1 MNMNNIVAQAQKM
14 QKDIEKKQKE
24 IEAGEYTGTSQLV
37 DVVLYGNK
45 KIKNIN
51 IKDKDKLDAEDLE
64 LLEDMIKIAIND
76 ALSKID
82 AEFEKK
88 LGAYGKQ
95 LGGLF

>member
-1 MNMNNIVAQAQKM
+1 MNMNSIMAQAQKM
-14 QKDIEKKQKE
+14 QRDIEKKQKE

-45 KIKNIN
+45 KVKSIT

-64 LLEDMIKIAIND
+64 MLEDMIKIAFND
-76 ALSKID
+76 ALSKIE
-82 AEFEKK
+82 AEVEKK

>member
-1 MNMNNIVAQAQKM
+1 MNMNNIMAQAQKM
-14 QKDIEKKQKE
+14 QRDIEKKQKE

-37 DVVLYGNK
+37 DVVLYGNR
-45 KIKNIN
+45 KIKSVD

-64 LLEDMIKIAIND
+64 MLEDMIKIAFND
-76 ALSKID
+76 ALSKIE
-82 AEFEKK
+82 AETEKK

>member
-1 MNMNNIVAQAQKM
+1 MNMNNIMAQAQKM
-14 QKDIEKKQKE
+14 QRDIEKKQKD

-37 DVVLYGNK
+37 DVVLYGNR
-45 KIKNIN
+45 KIKSVD

-64 LLEDMIKIAIND
+64 MLEDMIKIAFND
-76 ALSKID
+76 ALSKIE
-82 AEFEKK
+82 AETEKK

>member
-1 MNMNNIVAQAQKM
+1 MNMNSIMAQAQRM

-37 DVVLYGNK
+37 DIVLYGNK
-45 KIKNIN
+45 RIKSITIKN
-51 IKDKDKLDAEDLE
+51 KDKFDAEDLE
-64 LLEDMIKIAIND
+64 MLEDMIKIAFND

-82 AEFEKK
+82 AEVEKK
-88 LGAYGKQ
+88 LGSYGKQ

>member
-1 MNMNNIVAQAQKM
+1 MNMNNIMAQAQKM
-14 QKDIEKKQKE
+14 QRDIEKKQKE

-45 KIKNIN
+45 KIKSIN
-51 IKDKDKLDAEDLE
+51 IKDKDKLDPEDLE
-64 LLEDMIKIAIND
+64 LLEDMIKIAFND

-82 AEFEKK
+82 AEIEKK

>member
-64 LLEDMIKIAIND
+64 LLEDMIKIAFND